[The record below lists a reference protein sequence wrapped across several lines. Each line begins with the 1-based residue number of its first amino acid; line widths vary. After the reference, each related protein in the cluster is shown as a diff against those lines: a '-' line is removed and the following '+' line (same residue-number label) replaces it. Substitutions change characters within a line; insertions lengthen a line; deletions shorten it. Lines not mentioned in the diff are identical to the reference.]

1 MRKFSVQDLSSSQR
15 AMTVIAD
22 YVTRSSY
29 GSDVLLKFWVRRKW
43 WQRDA
48 LVGTYE
54 TKFYSQCTSEEIHSD
69 TDFLAKV
76 GVQS

>member
-1 MRKFSVQDLSSSQR
+1 MRKFTVGDLNANGPS
-15 AMTVIAD
+15 MTVLAD

-29 GSDVLLKFWVRRKW
+29 GSDVLLKFWIRRKW

-54 TKFYSQCTSEEIHSD
+54 SKYYTRCSSEEIQGD
-69 TDFLAKV
+69 TEFLAKV